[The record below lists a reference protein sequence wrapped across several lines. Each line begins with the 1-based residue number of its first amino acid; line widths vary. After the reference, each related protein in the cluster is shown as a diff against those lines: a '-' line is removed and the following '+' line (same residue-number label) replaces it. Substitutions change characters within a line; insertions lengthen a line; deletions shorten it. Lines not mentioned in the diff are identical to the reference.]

1 MKYFSVVCVFT
12 VLLVSSPVLTAIE
25 SEWNEEN
32 SSINNKTSIVI
43 QTNGNYKSVVDGT
56 TSASK
61 LRAKKSHS
69 VSKQDEMGLTIFFGV
84 IVLSV
89 IVFFLKPFSERK

>member
-1 MKYFSVVCVFT
+1 MMRSLSVVCIFA
-12 VLLVSSPVLTAIE
+12 VLLVSSSLAGAVE
-25 SEWNEEN
+25 FQKSEGKI
-32 SSINNKTSIVI
+32 SIVNKTSGV
-43 QTNGNYKSVVDGT
+43 KSNKNDSVDGT

-69 VSKQDEMGLTIFFGV
+69 VSKQDEMGLTIFFGL

-89 IVFFLKPFSERK
+89 MAFFLKPFSEKK